1 MEGLFCCTLG
11 PGKRWELPGGGN
23 KEFLRIILNFS
34 GAASSGPLPQLCLPL
49 EVKPKPRQLHKVEEN
64 SIFLTS
70 RSPQSRSF
78 PAGSGGLGM
87 PSWRWKSHSRSFWRV
102 QGLVPGSRCSRNVPV
117 VGRDLAP
124 GFPEREGN
132 KHPRIYCGA
141 IGCFFNVEIPGKS
154 CLI

>member
-23 KEFLRIILNFS
+23 EEFLRIILNFS
-34 GAASSGPLPQLCLPL
+34 RAASSGPPPQLCLPL
-49 EVKPKPRQLHKVEEN
+49 QVKPKPRQLHKVEEN

-102 QGLVPGSRCSRNVPV
+102 QGLVPGSLLLPLPLQSECARCR
-117 VGRDLAP
+117 P
-124 GFPEREGN
+124 GFGSS
-132 KHPRIYCGA
+132 
-141 IGCFFNVEIPGKS
+141 VPGKGREQTS
-154 CLI
+154 TALLWGHWLFF